1 MADHWKISR
10 DEKLLRNHET
20 REEDEFQLSLSQ
32 SVRREF
38 LWIYD
43 SRLVLRLEILRI
55 ASALKAP
62 LCAIYVRFIPKIEK
76 VFIASLY
83 VVWSLKLHWPQDWR
97 IVTEQTQVYFG
108 RWTVSQERKLFVL
121 QWDAKEESKN
131 NRATKWPSRKWNWRR
146 DFAVIVVI
154 VVAPATLTALQT
166 FMQIVFGQKTTSKQ
180 VSRYLMGNSL
190 KQTRRE
196 IGSNIQHQNH

>member
-83 VVWSLKLHWPQDWR
+83 VVWSCIGHKTDESSPNKLKCILNVEQFHRKENSLCCNGMQR
-97 IVTEQTQVYFG
+97 KNQRTTERQNDQAGNEIGEGT
-108 RWTVSQERKLFVL
+108 L
-121 QWDAKEESKN
+121 QWLS
-131 NRATKWPSRKWNWRR
+131 SS
-146 DFAVIVVI
+146 
-154 VVAPATLTALQT
+154 LSLLQLS
-166 FMQIVFGQKTTSKQ
+166 QLCKLLCK
-180 VSRYLMGNSL
+180 
-190 KQTRRE
+190 
-196 IGSNIQHQNH
+196 